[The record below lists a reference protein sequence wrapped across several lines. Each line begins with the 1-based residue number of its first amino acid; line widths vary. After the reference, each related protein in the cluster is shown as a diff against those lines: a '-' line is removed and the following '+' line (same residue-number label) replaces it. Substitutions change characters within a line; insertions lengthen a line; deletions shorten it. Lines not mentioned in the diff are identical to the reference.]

1 MIESH
6 CKLLASFFF
15 FSWEQSLLIDLIE
28 LSHCLRFESEG
39 KKQ

>member
-6 CKLLASFFF
+6 CKLLAGFFF
-15 FSWEQSLLIDLIE
+15 LVEQSLLIDLIKIG
-28 LSHCLRFESEG
+28 HCLRFESEG